1 MRWNCCRSST
11 INISFDVPT
20 LMHREYYAVAVVK
33 RETNQDWL
41 PFGRLFQNRNG
52 SVFCDS
58 AVTWSVC
65 GDVVKQNVWR
75 DRSSC
80 HQTCWIMLK
89 VSARFH
95 LALVLVALVVGSDHD
110 EISSSTSQSVLLTNN
125 NGSSFD
131 TVLTTTAQST
141 PVEVGHQSTTVGGN
155 PVLLPRCPPKV
166 KVAKVVRVVVMLPRL
181 ETCPNNDPRDVVYYT
196 HMEQVLP
203 AVWLATN
210 VKNNYSIDY
219 RHILFSSHHLQLY
232 LIPV

>member
-1 MRWNCCRSST
+1 
-11 INISFDVPT
+11 
-20 LMHREYYAVAVVK
+20 
-33 RETNQDWL
+33 
-41 PFGRLFQNRNG
+41 
-52 SVFCDS
+52 
-58 AVTWSVC
+58 
-65 GDVVKQNVWR
+65 
-75 DRSSC
+75 
-80 HQTCWIMLK
+80 MLK

-95 LALVLVALVVGSDHD
+95 LAWLFVALVVGSDHD
-110 EISSSTSQSVLLTNN
+110 GISSSTSQSVLLTNN
-125 NGSSFD
+125 NGSSFNNQVD

-141 PVEVGHQSTTVGGN
+141 TVEVGYQSATVGGN

-219 RHILFSSHHLQLY
+219 RQSLFSSPHHIQFQMTLYSLFKKIFSLTASQLN
-232 LIPV
+232 L